1 MSNERVRHSADR
13 LDRGAEAPVRIPARP
28 WWWRT
33 IVLLAV
39 IFGAPLA
46 ACGGKGGSPAGP
58 GTTPVT
64 VTGLSLS
71 PGTTVL
77 KTNQTE
83 TFTASAMMSSGP
95 AQTVQPAWTSDN
107 TTVLSI
113 DVTGL
118 ARGLTN
124 GAATITAT
132 HGGVSETRRMRVV
145 TDYQG
150 SWTGD
155 YVVRRCDHTGDFRSG
170 EFCDREE
177 GFWAGDRLPI
187 ALTLTQE
194 RDAVTGPFTLGGIA
208 GTLAGTVDGSGQLT
222 ATAGLTL
229 TVDGN
234 VVTFNVPS
242 FAARADGE
250 RLSGAFTVDVTAA
263 SLSGKG
269 HLEAELQS
277 VTRAAAVMA
286 PAGDAGSNSFGSWR
300 ELLQVIKRRR

>member
-1 MSNERVRHSADR
+1 MSNDHVRLSAR
-13 LDRGAEAPVRIPARP
+13 WPGRGAEAPVRIPGRP
-28 WWWRT
+28 WWRET
-33 IVLLAV
+33 IVLLTLILA
-39 IFGAPLA
+39 APLA
-46 ACGGKGGSPAGP
+46 ACGGKDGSPAGP
-58 GTTPVT
+58 GATPAT

-95 AQTVQPAWTSDN
+95 SQAVQPAWTSDN

-113 DVTGL
+113 DAAGL

-132 HGGVSETRRMRVV
+132 HGGVSETRRIRVV

-155 YVVRRCDHTGDFRSG
+155 YVVRRCDHSGDFRSG
-170 EFCDREE
+170 EFCDRQE

-187 ALTLTQE
+187 GLTLTQE

-208 GTLAGTVDGSGQLT
+208 GTLAGTVDQSGQLT
-222 ATAGLTL
+222 ATAALTL
-229 TVDGN
+229 TVDGS
-234 VVTFNVPS
+234 VITFNVP
-242 FAARADGE
+242 ALTARADGE

-263 SLSGKG
+263 GLAGQG
-269 HLEAELQS
+269 HLEADLQN
-277 VTRAAAVMA
+277 VARAAAVVA
-286 PAGDAGSNSFGSWR
+286 PAGDAGSSSFGSWR
-300 ELLQVIKRRR
+300 ELRQVIKRRR

>member
-58 GTTPVT
+58 GTT
-64 VTGLSLS
+64 
-71 PGTTVL
+71 
-77 KTNQTE
+77 
-83 TFTASAMMSSGP
+83 P

-263 SLSGKG
+263 SLAGNG

-286 PAGDAGSNSFGSWR
+286 PAGDAGSSSFGSWR

>member
-1 MSNERVRHSADR
+1 M
-13 LDRGAEAPVRIPARP
+13 
-28 WWWRT
+28 
-33 IVLLAV
+33 
-39 IFGAPLA
+39 
-46 ACGGKGGSPAGP
+46 
-58 GTTPVT
+58 
-64 VTGLSLS
+64 
-71 PGTTVL
+71 L

-95 AQTVQPAWTSDN
+95 SQTVQPAWTSDN

-229 TVDGN
+229 TVDWERRHVQRAQFCG
-234 VVTFNVPS
+234 TCRRRTPERRLYRRCHRCEPLREGSSRGRAAKCHASRGRYGPRRRRRFELIRQL
-242 FAARADGE
+242 ARAAPGDQATPIE
-250 RLSGAFTVDVTAA
+250 A
-263 SLSGKG
+263 SHGG
-269 HLEAELQS
+269 G
-277 VTRAAAVMA
+277 A
-286 PAGDAGSNSFGSWR
+286 PARKCRRTICHVFTSRTWR
-300 ELLQVIKRRR
+300 VTLPDRVRARAH